1 MEAKQQ
7 EKQAKKIR
15 ESSQM
20 VIYLLNGT
28 TENCTVNQWEESTA
42 NAYRINKN
50 DMEILI
56 PHHAVLKIMF
66 EKK

>member
-7 EKQAKKIR
+7 EKPAKKIH
-15 ESSQM
+15 ESSRM
-20 VIYLLNGT
+20 VIYLLDGT
-28 TENCTVNQWEESTA
+28 SENCTMSQWEESTA

>member
-1 MEAKQQ
+1 METKQQ
-7 EKQAKKIR
+7 EKPVKKIQ
-15 ESSQM
+15 ESSRM

-28 TENCTVNQWEESTA
+28 TENCLVNQWDESIKNT
-42 NAYRINKN
+42 YVIRKN

-66 EKK
+66 ERK

>member
-7 EKQAKKIR
+7 EKPAKKIQ
-15 ESSQM
+15 ESSRM

-28 TENCTVNQWEESTA
+28 TEECMGNQWKDSTA
-42 NAYRINKN
+42 NTYRINKN
-50 DMEILI
+50 NMEILI